1 MADRER
7 KRVVTQQH
15 AITTRAHRTAAFVF
29 CLAGSALLAGC
40 AASAQPRVSREQATH
55 EVEATERAF
64 AKTMAD
70 RDHAAFTTFLA
81 DETVFFGGKEPLRG
95 KAAVA
100 AAWKR
105 FYDTPAAPFSWAPEH
120 VEVLDSGTLAL
131 STGPVRGPDGK
142 VFATFNSI
150 WRREPG
156 GAWRIVFDK
165 GSDVCEAK

>member
-1 MADRER
+1 MT
-7 KRVVTQQH
+7 KFPSWPV
-15 AITTRAHRTAAFVF
+15 AA
-29 CLAGSALLAGC
+29 CLVLLAGC
-40 AASAQPRVSREQATH
+40 AAAPQKISREQATR

-81 DETVFFGGKEPLRG
+81 DEAVFFGGKEPLRG
-95 KAAVA
+95 KVAVA
-100 AAWKR
+100 AAWKG
-105 FYDTPAAPFSWAPEH
+105 FFAKPAAPFSWAPEH

-131 STGPVRGPDGK
+131 STGPVRDPDGK
-142 VFATFNSI
+142 IFATFNSI
-150 WRREPG
+150 WRREPS